1 MLPANTNNKEI
12 SVIDSLAMEARALR
26 TSIDLNMWQLARVF
40 AEAKPLVP
48 HGEWGQW
55 LKDNADCSQR
65 TAQDMIAAYRR
76 FGGKPQFENIG
87 RSKAFKLL
95 PLPEEAEDAFMET
108 HNVAS
113 MSAREVEEA
122 VKKVR
127 AELADEIE
135 RERDERINAE
145 ARAANANAELKALK
159 EAASKPEIPPEL
171 TRELEESRE
180 KLAAAREEI
189 DRMKETGETA
199 LEESRRI
206 AGENSRLKQEI
217 RDQQAALE
225 EQQED
230 LNRAQAELLNVKSA
244 IAKGDAERVPSD
256 QLTPEAF
263 AAAVRTFIGAVARL
277 PHMRVAFGTMD
288 SETKEEYF
296 VLLETV
302 EKWAKDSR
310 RALET
315 TGAEGTVI

>member
-1 MLPANTNNKEI
+1 MTLANTTNTEV
-12 SVIDSLAMEARALR
+12 SVIDGLAMEARALCM
-26 TSIDLNMWQLARVF
+26 SIDLNMWQLARVF

-48 HGEWGQW
+48 HGEWGRW
-55 LKDNADCSQR
+55 LKVNAGCSQR
-65 TAQDMIAAYRR
+65 TAQDMIAAFRR

-95 PLPEEAEDAFMET
+95 PLPEEAEEAFMET
-108 HNVAS
+108 HDVAA

-122 VKKVR
+122 VKKAR
-127 AELADEIE
+127 SELLDEIE
-135 RERDERINAE
+135 RERDERMNAE

-159 EAASKPEIPPEL
+159 ESAATPVIPPEMA
-171 TRELEESRE
+171 RELEESRE
-180 KLAAAREEI
+180 KLAAAQEEI
-189 DRMKETGETA
+189 ERMKETGETA

-206 AGENSRLKQEI
+206 AGENTRLKREI
-217 RDQQAALE
+217 EDQQAALE

-277 PHMRVAFGTMD
+277 PHMRVAFAAMD
-288 SETKEEYF
+288 HATKEEYA

-302 EKWAKDSR
+302 EKWAADSR